1 MCRWRVT
8 LQTRGYLQ
16 QVFPDKKDTVVIEG
30 EGEGGGEGGQPEA
43 IRALIAR
50 LNIHPDLVMVV
61 LSGDGQRRDLDYVP
75 ADGEVVTILPPI
87 SGG

>member
-1 MCRWRVT
+1 MLRIT

-16 QVFPDKKDTVVIEG
+16 QVFPDKKDTVVVEV
-30 EGEGGGEGGQPEA
+30 ERPEA
-43 IRALIAR
+43 VRALIAR

-75 ADGEVVTILPPI
+75 GDGEVVTILPPI

>member
-1 MCRWRVT
+1 MLVT

-16 QVFPDKKDTVVIEG
+16 QVFPDKKDTAVIEIKG
-30 EGEGGGEGGQPEA
+30 EPESV
-43 IRALIAR
+43 RALIAR

>member
-1 MCRWRVT
+1 MSRRIT

-30 EGEGGGEGGQPEA
+30 EGEGGKPEA
-43 IRALIAR
+43 VRALIAR

-75 ADGEVVTILPPI
+75 SDGEVVTILPPI